1 MATVRQTSNGRKPDA
16 GEEIVEKGEIAFF
29 YRPRVET
36 DEAGGLG
43 DVQRFFM
50 VLKPE
55 GAGQSRLAVLGRKR
69 LPDVGS
75 HERIGVSSTRS
86 RILRA
91 RSKANSRNSITR
103 RGLAA
108 RARSRPPARRGKAST
123 SSLTSGAACT

>member
-75 HERIGVSSTRS
+75 HERIWGFIDKIAHSAGEIESELAEQHYETR
-86 RILRA
+86 
-91 RSKANSRNSITR
+91 NSRPAHD
-103 RGLAA
+103 RG
-108 RARSRPPARRGKAST
+108 RPPGGGRRLRT
-123 SSLTSGAACT
+123 R